1 MAPEEKNDES
11 LQKKG
16 KPARWGLTLLLL
28 LFFLAGGGFY
38 ALNSMKGAAR
48 GLASD
53 ANQGELTDDSLY
65 SAAGRQAGAAETVFS
80 AEETAAAPQKG
91 AGSALNPELKPGWVK
106 EMVASRSASG
116 GRGGSQAGY
125 DQEQEDQAVNSVG
138 TAGSQQAPAADGA
151 MGARL
156 QAKAGFKPSGPSA
169 NKTSAQSAPMQ
180 FNGAEIGKASVQKE
194 TKAAT
199 PKKSA
204 GGGVMDALKG
214 AFRAT
219 LYGARIASQD
229 SAKSWVARAFDAN
242 EEPNTAIEY
251 DEKMKAKLDVVNP
264 NSIPKFLREQ
274 DISAAEAKTLTA
286 AKVTKPEG
294 DLDGTKAALK
304 EDKEFQ
310 KNNMGKDVTDGV
322 LNGLFSGV
330 AKSGSDDGEDY
341 TAPDDVTNL
350 NGGGTSPAGLM
361 SLYQTDEY
369 GNTMVPCG
377 DGLTCI
383 FGQDGGILGCEDPN
397 AGMCL
402 MAGASDACSADM
414 TLGDFTSGGM

>member
-1 MAPEEKNDES
+1 MAPEDKNDET
-11 LQKKG
+11 LKNKG

-38 ALNSMKGAAR
+38 ALNSMKDAAHK
-48 GLASD
+48 LASD

-106 EMVASRSASG
+106 DMVASRSASG
-116 GRGGSQAGY
+116 GGSGSQAGGSP
-125 DQEQEDQAVNSVG
+125 DQDERAEQG
-138 TAGSQQAPAADGA
+138 GAGGVSSAPQDNDGA

-156 QAKAGFKPSGPSA
+156 QAKAGFKPSAPAA
-169 NKTSAQSAPMQ
+169 NKTSAQTAPMQ
-180 FNGAEIGKASVQKE
+180 FSGAEIGKASVQKE

-199 PKKSA
+199 PKKSG

-242 EEPNTAIEY
+242 EEPTTAIQY

-286 AKVTKPEG
+286 AKVGKPEG

-402 MAGASDACSADM
+402 MAGASDQCSADM

>member
-1 MAPEEKNDES
+1 MAPEEKKDES

-28 LFFLAGGGFY
+28 LVFLAGGGFY
-38 ALNSMKGAAR
+38 ALNSMKGAAHK
-48 GLASD
+48 LASD

-65 SAAGRQAGAAETVFS
+65 SAAGRQSGAAETVFNV
-80 AEETAAAPQKG
+80 EEAAPPPQRG
-91 AGSALNPELKPGWVK
+91 GGSALNPELKPGWVK
-106 EMVASRSASG
+106 DMVAARAASG
-116 GRGGSQAGY
+116 GGGGSQAGGSP
-125 DQEQEDQAVNSVG
+125 EQEEQATPGGAAS
-138 TAGSQQAPAADGA
+138 GSSQAQANDGA

-156 QAKAGFKPSGPSA
+156 HGRAGFKPSGPSA

-180 FNGAEIGKASVQKE
+180 FSGAEIGKPSVQRE

-242 EEPNTAIEY
+242 EESTTAIEY

-286 AKVTKPEG
+286 AKVGKPEG

-310 KNNMGKDVTDGV
+310 KNNMGKEVTDGV

-383 FGQDGGILGCEDPN
+383 FGEDGGILGCEDPS

-402 MAGASDACSADM
+402 MAGASDQCSADM
-414 TLGDFTSGGM
+414 TLGDFTGGGM

>member
-65 SAAGRQAGAAETVFS
+65 SAEGRPGGAETVFS
-80 AEETAAAPQKG
+80 AEQTAAAPQKG
-91 AGSALNPELKPGWVK
+91 GGSALNPGLKPGWVK
-106 EMVASRSASG
+106 EMVASRAASG
-116 GRGGSQAGY
+116 GLGGSQAGGSPEEEGRA
-125 DQEQEDQAVNSVG
+125 EQG
-138 TAGSQQAPAADGA
+138 GAGSGSSAAQDNDGA

-156 QAKAGFKPSGPSA
+156 QARAGFKPSAPAA
-169 NKTSAQSAPMQ
+169 NKTSAQTAPMQ
-180 FNGAEIGKASVQKE
+180 FGGAEIGKPSVQRE
-194 TKAAT
+194 TKAAS
-199 PKKSA
+199 PKKAA

-219 LYGARIASQD
+219 FYGARIASQD

-251 DEKMKAKLDVVNP
+251 DAKMKKELDVVNP

-310 KNNMGKDVTDGV
+310 KKNMGKEVTDGV

-330 AKSGSDDGEDY
+330 AKSGSDDGEEY
-341 TAPDDVTNL
+341 TAPEGVTNL
-350 NGGGTSPAGLM
+350 NAGGESPAGLM

-369 GNTMVPCG
+369 GNTTVPCG
-377 DGLTCI
+377 DGLSCI
-383 FGQDGGILGCEDPN
+383 FGPDGGILGCEDPS

-414 TLGDFTSGGM
+414 TLGDFTGGGM